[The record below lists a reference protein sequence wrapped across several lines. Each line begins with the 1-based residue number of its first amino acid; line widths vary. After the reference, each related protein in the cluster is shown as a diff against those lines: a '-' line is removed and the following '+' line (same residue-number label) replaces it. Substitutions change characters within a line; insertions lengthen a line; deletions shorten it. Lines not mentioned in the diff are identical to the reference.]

1 MSIKLKSHIME
12 RDGRWVFNSLERSK
26 RLWVEENGIKRY
38 IIPNSVE
45 VTEEAD
51 YNGLFTATLK
61 YQYSEE

>member
-26 RLWVEENGIKRY
+26 RLWVEENGVKRY

-45 VTEEAD
+45 VTEESD
-51 YNGLFTATLK
+51 YNGLYTATLK

>member
-1 MSIKLKSHIME
+1 ME

-45 VTEEAD
+45 VTEESD
-51 YNGLFTATLK
+51 YNGLYTATLK

>member
-26 RLWVEENGIKRY
+26 RLWVEENGVKRY

>member
-26 RLWVEENGIKRY
+26 RLWVDENGIKRY

-51 YNGLFTATLK
+51 YNGLYTATLK

>member
-12 RDGRWVFNSLERSK
+12 KDGRWVFNSLERSK
-26 RLWVEENGIKRY
+26 RLWVEENGVKRY

-51 YNGLFTATLK
+51 YNGLYTATLK

>member
-51 YNGLFTATLK
+51 YNGLYTATLK